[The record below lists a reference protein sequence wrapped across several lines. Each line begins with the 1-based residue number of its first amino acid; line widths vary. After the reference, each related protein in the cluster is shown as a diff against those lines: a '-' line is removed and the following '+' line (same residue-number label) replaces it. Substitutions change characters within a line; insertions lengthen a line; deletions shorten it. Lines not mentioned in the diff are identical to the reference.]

1 MITISGEALFRME
14 MIEKF
19 RREVY
24 KSKNLRPV
32 FAIQDAWRMRK
43 FVKGPHYV
51 KFGNTKVPGDVYT
64 ILSDE
69 EIAEKYP
76 ELPAQPSD
84 EEMEEFLRVEDEW
97 VMEQILAHYGWNTFL
112 KEMEHTCNI
121 KDKEAF
127 IQAHSPCDGPAD
139 GSEQCTFLCPKYP
152 CWSVEAF

>member
-1 MITISGEALFRME
+1 MITVSGEALFRME
-14 MIEKF
+14 MVEKF

-43 FVKGPHYV
+43 FVKSPRAIANYLIEPE
-51 KFGNTKVPGDVYT
+51 FSYT

-84 EEMEEFLRVEDEW
+84 EEIEEFLRIEDEW
-97 VMEQILAHYGWNTFL
+97 VMGQMLAHYGWNTFL
-112 KEMEHTCNI
+112 KEVQYAHHI
-121 KDKEAF
+121 KDKNAF

-152 CWSVEAF
+152 CWRVEAF

>member
-1 MITISGEALFRME
+1 MITVSGEALFRME
-14 MIEKF
+14 MVEKF

-43 FVKGPHYV
+43 FVKSPHAIANYLI
-51 KFGNTKVPGDVYT
+51 KPEFSYT

-84 EEMEEFLRVEDEW
+84 EEIEGFLRIEDEW

-112 KEMEHTCNI
+112 KEVQYAPHI
-121 KDKEAF
+121 KDKNAF

-139 GSEQCTFLCPKYP
+139 GSVQCTFLCPNYP
-152 CWSVEAF
+152 CWRVEAF

>member
-1 MITISGEALFRME
+1 MITVSGEARFRME

-51 KFGNTKVPGDVYT
+51 KFGDTKIPGEVYT

-84 EEMEEFLRVEDEW
+84 EEIEEFLRIEEEW
-97 VMEQILAHYGWNTFL
+97 VMEQMLAHYGWNTFL
-112 KEMEHTCNI
+112 KEVQHTFHI
-121 KDKEAF
+121 KDKDVF
-127 IQAHSPCDGPAD
+127 IQTHSPCDGPAD

-152 CWSVEAF
+152 CWRVEAF

>member
-1 MITISGEALFRME
+1 MITVSGEALFRME

-32 FAIQDAWRMRK
+32 FAIQDAWSMRK
-43 FVKGPHYV
+43 FVKV
-51 KFGNTKVPGDVYT
+51 KISDTKAYGEMYT

-84 EEMEEFLRVEDEW
+84 EEIEEFLRIEEEW

-112 KEMEHTCNI
+112 KEVQHTFHI
-121 KDKEAF
+121 KDKDVF
-127 IQAHSPCDGPAD
+127 IQTHSPCDGPAD
-139 GSEQCTFLCPKYP
+139 CSEQCTFLCPKYP
-152 CWSVEAF
+152 CWRVEAF

>member
-1 MITISGEALFRME
+1 MITVGGEARFRME

-43 FVKGPHYV
+43 FVKSPRAIANYLIEPE
-51 KFGNTKVPGDVYT
+51 FSYT

-84 EEMEEFLRVEDEW
+84 EEIEKFLRIEDEW
-97 VMEQILAHYGWNTFL
+97 VMEQMLAHYGWNTFL
-112 KEMEHTCNI
+112 KEVQHAYHI
-121 KDKEAF
+121 KDKDAF
-127 IQAHSPCDGPAD
+127 IQTHSPCDGPAD

>member
-1 MITISGEALFRME
+1 MIIVSGEARFRME

-32 FAIQDAWRMRK
+32 FAIKDAWRMRK
-43 FVKGPHYV
+43 FVKSPRAIANYLIEPE
-51 KFGNTKVPGDVYT
+51 FSYT

-76 ELPAQPSD
+76 ELPAQPSR
-84 EEMEEFLRVEDEW
+84 EEIEEFLRIEDEW

-121 KDKEAF
+121 KDKDAF

>member
-1 MITISGEALFRME
+1 MITVSGEARFRME

-43 FVKGPHYV
+43 FVKHPLL
-51 KFGNTKVPGDVYT
+51 TKIGDTEIAGEAYT

-84 EEMEEFLRVEDEW
+84 EEFEEFLRIEDEW
-97 VMEQILAHYGWNTFL
+97 VVEQMLTRYGWNTFL
-112 KEMEHTCNI
+112 KEVQYAYHI

>member
-1 MITISGEALFRME
+1 MITVSGEALFRME

-32 FAIQDAWRMRK
+32 FAIKDAWSMRK
-43 FVKGPHYV
+43 FVKSPHAIANYLIEPE
-51 KFGNTKVPGDVYT
+51 FSYT

-84 EEMEEFLRVEDEW
+84 EEIEEFLRIEDEW
-97 VMEQILAHYGWNTFL
+97 VMEQMLAHYGWNTFL
-112 KEMEHTCNI
+112 KEVQHAYHI
-121 KDKEAF
+121 KDKDAF

-139 GSEQCTFLCPKYP
+139 RSEQCTFLCPKYP

>member
-1 MITISGEALFRME
+1 MITVSGEALFRME

-32 FAIQDAWRMRK
+32 FAIKDAWSMRK
-43 FVKGPHYV
+43 FVKSPRAIANYLIEPE
-51 KFGNTKVPGDVYT
+51 FSYT

-84 EEMEEFLRVEDEW
+84 EEIEEFLRIEDEW

-112 KEMEHTCNI
+112 KEVQHTFHI
-121 KDKEAF
+121 KDKDAF

>member
-1 MITISGEALFRME
+1 MITVSGEALFRME

-43 FVKGPHYV
+43 FVKSPRAIANYLIEPE
-51 KFGNTKVPGDVYT
+51 FSYT

-76 ELPAQPSD
+76 ELPAQPSY
-84 EEMEEFLRVEDEW
+84 EEIEEFLRIEDEW

-152 CWSVEAF
+152 CCSVEAF

>member
-1 MITISGEALFRME
+1 MITVSGEALFRME
-14 MIEKF
+14 MVEKF

-43 FVKGPHYV
+43 FVKSPRAIANYLIEPE
-51 KFGNTKVPGDVYT
+51 FSYT

-84 EEMEEFLRVEDEW
+84 EEIEEFLRIEDEW
-97 VMEQILAHYGWNTFL
+97 VMGQMLAHYGWNTFL
-112 KEMEHTCNI
+112 KEVQYAHHI
-121 KDKEAF
+121 KDKNAF
-127 IQAHSPCDGPAD
+127 IQALSPCDGPAD

-152 CWSVEAF
+152 CWRVEAF

>member
-1 MITISGEALFRME
+1 MITVSGEALFRME
-14 MIEKF
+14 MVEKF

-43 FVKGPHYV
+43 FVKSPRAIANYLIEPE
-51 KFGNTKVPGDVYT
+51 FSYT

-69 EIAEKYP
+69 EIAEKFP
-76 ELPAQPSD
+76 ELPVQPSD
-84 EEMEEFLRVEDEW
+84 EEIEEFLRIEDEW
-97 VMEQILAHYGWNTFL
+97 VMKQMLAQYGWNTFL
-112 KEMEHTCNI
+112 KEVQHAYHI
-121 KDKEAF
+121 KDKNAF

-152 CWSVEAF
+152 CWRVEAF

>member
-1 MITISGEALFRME
+1 MITVSGEALFRME

-32 FAIQDAWRMRK
+32 FAIQDAWSMRK
-43 FVKGPHYV
+43 FVKHPLL
-51 KFGNTKVPGDVYT
+51 TKIGDTEIAGEAYT

-97 VMEQILAHYGWNTFL
+97 VMEQMLAHYGWNTFL
-112 KEMEHTCNI
+112 KEVECAYHI
-121 KDKEAF
+121 QDKETF

-152 CWSVEAF
+152 CWSVETF

>member
-1 MITISGEALFRME
+1 MITVSGEALFRME

-32 FAIQDAWRMRK
+32 FAIKDAWSMRK
-43 FVKGPHYV
+43 FVKSPRVIANYLIEPE
-51 KFGNTKVPGDVYT
+51 FSYT

-76 ELPAQPSD
+76 ELPAQPSR
-84 EEMEEFLRVEDEW
+84 EEIEEFLRIEDEW

-121 KDKEAF
+121 KDKDAF
-127 IQAHSPCDGPAD
+127 IQAHSPCDGPVD

>member
-1 MITISGEALFRME
+1 MITVSGEALFRME
-14 MIEKF
+14 MVEKF

-43 FVKGPHYV
+43 FVKHPLL
-51 KFGNTKVPGDVYT
+51 TKIGDTEIAGEAYT

-84 EEMEEFLRVEDEW
+84 EEFEEFLRIEDEW
-97 VMEQILAHYGWNTFL
+97 VVEQMLTRYGWNTFL
-112 KEMEHTCNI
+112 KEVQCAYFI
-121 KDKEAF
+121 KDKETF
-127 IQAHSPCDGPAD
+127 IQTHSPCDGPAD

>member
-1 MITISGEALFRME
+1 MITVSGEALFRME

-32 FAIQDAWRMRK
+32 FAIKDAWRMRK
-43 FVKGPHYV
+43 FVKSSRAIANHLIEPEFSYI
-51 KFGNTKVPGDVYT
+51 

-84 EEMEEFLRVEDEW
+84 EEMEEFLRIEEEW

-112 KEMEHTCNI
+112 KEVQNTFHI
-121 KDKEAF
+121 KDKNAF
-127 IQAHSPCDGPAD
+127 IQMHSPCDGPAD

>member
-1 MITISGEALFRME
+1 MITVSDEALFRME
-14 MIEKF
+14 MVEKF
-19 RREVY
+19 RKEAY

-43 FVKGPHYV
+43 FVKQPHL
-51 KFGNTKVPGDVYT
+51 TKIGDTEIIGEAYT

-84 EEMEEFLRVEDEW
+84 EEFEEFLRIEDEW
-97 VMEQILAHYGWNTFL
+97 VVEQMLAHYGWNTFL
-112 KEMEHTCNI
+112 KEVQYAYFI
-121 KDKEAF
+121 KDKETF

-152 CWSVEAF
+152 CWRVEAF

>member
-1 MITISGEALFRME
+1 MITVSGEALFRME
-14 MIEKF
+14 MVEKF

-43 FVKGPHYV
+43 FVKSPRAIANYLIEPE
-51 KFGNTKVPGDVYT
+51 FSYT

-76 ELPAQPSD
+76 ELPVQPSD
-84 EEMEEFLRVEDEW
+84 EEIEEFLRIEDEW
-97 VMEQILAHYGWNTFL
+97 VMKQMLAQYGWNTFL
-112 KEMEHTCNI
+112 KEVQHAYHI
-121 KDKEAF
+121 KDKNAF

-152 CWSVEAF
+152 CWRVEAF